1 MTKKP
6 SRLQS
11 ESVIK
16 KIKDGMK
23 DVDEFLSASSGN
35 GLIEGHKAQTSTEQ
49 MGEFSTPYCTSDG
62 LI

>member
-35 GLIEGHKAQTSTEQ
+35 GLIEGHMDQTSTEQ
-49 MGEFSTPYCTSDG
+49 MGEFSTRYCTSDG